1 MPRVVGKR
9 VQIARF
15 RAITVNPKDV
25 VPEQLVE
32 QIENYARAT
41 AKQIIE
47 EMREYPP
54 ELPNQRYVRT
64 YNLRDS
70 WKYTERQTS
79 TGISIGITS
88 EAADYSEGTQKA
100 GRVLK
105 TALPVVKIKRNRKFK
120 DTTAT
125 REGVMSGG
133 GAGSYIYYAARV
145 VGDTKGQG
153 QAPIHQG
160 RWQLFADVIESHR
173 DDYKTALR
181 EIRRRWGR

>member
-1 MPRVVGKR
+1 MPRVVGQR
-9 VQIARF
+9 AGIARF

-32 QIENYARAT
+32 QIEESVRNTARE
-41 AKQIIE
+41 IIE

-70 WKYTERQTS
+70 WKKTERQTS
-79 TGISIGITS
+79 TGITIGVTS
-88 EAADYSEGTQKA
+88 EAADYANQSSKQ

-105 TALPVVKIKRNRKFK
+105 TAQPVVKIKKNRKFK
-120 DTTAT
+120 DESDT
-125 REGVMSGG
+125 RESVTSGG

-153 QAPIHQG
+153 QAPIHEG
-160 RWQLFADVIESHR
+160 RWQLFADVVARHH
-173 DDYKTALR
+173 DDSRKLLR
-181 EIRRRWGR
+181 EIRRKWGR